1 MPPWVARRWWDL
13 GHMVCFWTF
22 GTLFSLRTQGGQNVP
37 ARGPVLLVSNHQ
49 AFFDPVLVGLA
60 SPRRVSFLARET
72 LFRNKKL
79 AWLMRSLGALP
90 IDHRGFSREG
100 LQSTLDALHQGKV
113 VCVFAEGERTHTG
126 AVEPFKPGISLLI
139 KRVKAPIVPIGIAGA
154 YAAWPRTRKF
164 PRLAPRFAPPSAAT
178 IAVSVGRPIPPEKYA
193 GMPRDEMLADL
204 QRAVEAEV
212 VKADQLRRQRR
223 G

>member
-1 MPPWVARRWWDL
+1 MPPWVAHRWWDV
-13 GHMVCFWTF
+13 GHMACFWTF
-22 GTLFSLRTQGGQNVP
+22 GTLFSLRTQGGRNVP

-72 LFRNKKL
+72 LFHHKKL
-79 AWLMRSLGALP
+79 ARLIRSLDAVP

-100 LQSTLDALHQGKV
+100 LQTTLDFLHQGKV
-113 VCVFAEGERTHTG
+113 VCVFAEGERTRTG

-139 KRVKAPIVPIGIAGA
+139 KRVKAPIIPIGIAGA
-154 YAAWPRTRKF
+154 YAAWPRTRTF
-164 PRLAPRFAPPSAAT
+164 PRLAPRFAPPTAAT
-178 IAVSVGRPIPPEKYA
+178 IAVSVGAAIDPERYA
-193 GMPRDEMLADL
+193 GRPREAMLADL
-204 QRAVEAEV
+204 QRAVQAEV
-212 VKADQLRRQRR
+212 VKADHLRRQRR